1 MKSSI
6 ALVVVLFLFFLL
18 LPNSVL
24 SQNIEVFNYI
34 GKSMNT
40 AVNNY
45 GKPAHQDRADPAMEC
60 VFYKTKTHQ
69 IVFVANKE
77 GIYQAEGSKYY
88 GNRPSAT
95 KALDKIISSS
105 IKKGFVCDT
114 VSVTEFNIEKK
125 GVAADICLYENVG
138 SKKFEVRVKA
148 RTH

>member
-1 MKSSI
+1 MKSSRAI
-6 ALVVVLFLFFLL
+6 AVILLLFFLL
-18 LPNSVL
+18 LPNTVL
-24 SQNIEVFNYI
+24 SQNIEVFNFI
-34 GKSMNT
+34 GKSMNS

-45 GKPAHQDRADPAMEC
+45 GKPAHQDRSDPAMEC

-69 IVFVANKE
+69 LVFVGNKQ

-88 GNRPSAT
+88 GNKSSAT

-105 IKKGFVCDT
+105 INSGFVCDT

-138 SKKFEVRVKA
+138 SQKFEVRVKA